1 MGILVKPNGDFT
13 SNLEE
18 MVQVWFD
25 VHFPGSIMIPAPNEE
40 PRVWSDP
47 EVFVQP
53 LEWISG
59 ERFIN
64 LGNKGRG

>member
-1 MGILVKPNGDFT
+1 MLVKPNGDFN

-18 MVQVWFD
+18 MVQVLFN
-25 VHFPGSIMIPAPNEE
+25 VHFPGSIMILAPNEE
-40 PRVWSDP
+40 PRVWSYP

-64 LGNKGRG
+64 LWNWCMA